1 MTLTFSAQAVQRPPF
16 QPLSPAIATP
26 AVVHPDLPAH
36 QQPAQRLAAS
46 QVAWAADLLAT
57 AYATD
62 PLWQRLLTTPQ
73 RAWLCQVLV
82 RYALHQGRAYTNPDR
97 TAVAL
102 WRPPGAEAPSA
113 ACLFRSGALLGPW
126 HLPIAT
132 IRQLVE
138 LRRAQQARRHRHLG
152 ERTTGAFELLALAVH
167 PAARGTDTG
176 RSLLM
181 ATIAAM
187 QVGNAPCY
195 CETTNLRALPLAL
208 RLGFRIVGEAN
219 DPLAGTPQWALARG
233 V

>member
-1 MTLTFSAQAVQRPPF
+1 MTLSFSA
-16 QPLSPAIATP
+16 PAAHRLPYSLPDPGRTT
-26 AVVHPDLPAH
+26 AKVVRPDLPTH
-36 QQPAQRLAAS
+36 QQPAQRLADA
-46 QVAWAADLLAT
+46 QLAWAADLLAT
-57 AYATD
+57 AYAAD
-62 PLWQRLLTTPQ
+62 PLWQRLLTDPQ
-73 RAWLCQVLV
+73 RAWFCQVLV
-82 RYALHQGRAYTNPDR
+82 RYAMQQGRAYTNPDR

-102 WRPPGAEAPSA
+102 WLPPGADAPSA
-113 ACLFRSGALLGPW
+113 TCLLRSGALLGPW
-126 HLPIAT
+126 HLSIAT

-152 ERTTGAFELLALAVH
+152 ERTTGAFELLALGVH

-176 RSLLM
+176 RSLLV
-181 ATIAAM
+181 ATMAAM